1 MNTNLISLIIGICDV
16 LIIFIC
22 LKISKK
28 IFPGKNKEFNESKSR
43 FLLKK
48 SMVSCICMI
57 LGFVLVKSV
66 IISNWILYLHIV
78 PSKNIFNTY
87 MQNATIINTIV
98 ISIQVIIIGPIIEEL
113 IFRKILLGKLLEKFS
128 NRPIKAIVYSALI
141 FGIVHLN
148 IIQGV
153 AAFGGGIILGLI
165 YYYTKSIKAT
175 IFAHILN
182 NFLIV
187 IPNPIGLWMN
197 VIYLIV
203 GFYLIKKGNDK
214 LKLCTC

>member
-28 IFPGKNKEFNESKSR
+28 IFPGKNKEFNESKSK

-78 PSKNIFNTY
+78 PSKNVFNTY

-113 IFRKILLGKLLEKFS
+113 VFRKILLGKLLEKFS

-141 FGIVHLN
+141 FGIIHLN

-182 NFLIV
+182 NFLII

>member
-28 IFPGKNKEFNESKSR
+28 IFPGKNKEFNESKSK
-43 FLLKK
+43 FLFKK

-78 PSKNIFNTY
+78 PSKNVFNTY

-141 FGIVHLN
+141 FGIIHLN

-182 NFLIV
+182 NFLII
-187 IPNPIGLWMN
+187 IPNPVGLWMN

>member
-1 MNTNLISLIIGICDV
+1 MNINLISLIIGICDV

-43 FLLKK
+43 FLFKK

-175 IFAHILN
+175 MFAHILN
-182 NFLIV
+182 NFLII

-197 VIYLIV
+197 LIYLIV

-214 LKLCTC
+214 LKLRTC

>member
-28 IFPGKNKEFNESKSR
+28 IFPGKNKEFNESKSK
-43 FLLKK
+43 FLFKK

-87 MQNATIINTIV
+87 IQNATIINTIV

-141 FGIVHLN
+141 FGIIHLN

-175 IFAHILN
+175 IFTHILN
-182 NFLIV
+182 NFLII

>member
-87 MQNATIINTIV
+87 IQNATIINTIV

-113 IFRKILLGKLLEKFS
+113 IFRKVLLGKLLEKFS

-175 IFAHILN
+175 IFTHILN
-182 NFLIV
+182 NFLII

>member
-98 ISIQVIIIGPIIEEL
+98 ISIQVIIIGPVIEEL
-113 IFRKILLGKLLEKFS
+113 IFRKILFGKLLEKFS

-182 NFLIV
+182 NFLII
-187 IPNPIGLWMN
+187 IPNPIGIWMN
-197 VIYLIV
+197 LIYLIV

-214 LKLCTC
+214 LKLCTF

>member
-175 IFAHILN
+175 IFTHILN
-182 NFLIV
+182 NFLII

>member
-48 SMVSCICMI
+48 SMASCICMI

-141 FGIVHLN
+141 FGIIHLN

-182 NFLIV
+182 NFLII
-187 IPNPIGLWMN
+187 IPNPIGIWMN
-197 VIYLIV
+197 LIYLIV

-214 LKLCTC
+214 LKLCTF

>member
-28 IFPGKNKEFNESKSR
+28 IFPGKNKEFNESKSK

-141 FGIVHLN
+141 FGIIHLN

-153 AAFGGGIILGLI
+153 ASFGGGIILGLI
-165 YYYTKSIKAT
+165 YYYTKSIKAS

-203 GFYLIKKGNDK
+203 GFYLIKRGNDK

>member
-98 ISIQVIIIGPIIEEL
+98 ISIQVIIIGPVIEEL

-141 FGIVHLN
+141 FGVVHLN
-148 IIQGV
+148 IIQCV

-182 NFLIV
+182 NFLII
-187 IPNPIGLWMN
+187 IPNPIGIWMN
-197 VIYLIV
+197 SIYLIV

-214 LKLCTC
+214 LKLCTF

>member
-22 LKISKK
+22 LKISEK

-182 NFLIV
+182 NFLII

-197 VIYLIV
+197 IIYLIV
-203 GFYLIKKGNDK
+203 GFYLIKKGNAK

>member
-175 IFAHILN
+175 IFTHILN
-182 NFLIV
+182 NFLII
-187 IPNPIGLWMN
+187 IPNPIGIWMN
-197 VIYLIV
+197 LIYLIV

-214 LKLCTC
+214 LKLCTF

>member
-182 NFLIV
+182 NFLII

-197 VIYLIV
+197 LIYLIV

-214 LKLCTC
+214 LKLCTF

>member
-28 IFPGKNKEFNESKSR
+28 IFPGKNKEFNESKSS

-78 PSKNIFNTY
+78 PSKNVFNTY

-113 IFRKILLGKLLEKFS
+113 IFRKLLLGKLLEKFS
-128 NRPIKAIVYSALI
+128 NGPIKAIVYSALI

-182 NFLIV
+182 NFLII

-197 VIYLIV
+197 LIYLIV

-214 LKLCTC
+214 LKLCIF

>member
-43 FLLKK
+43 FLFKK

-113 IFRKILLGKLLEKFS
+113 IFRKLLLGKLLEKFS

-182 NFLIV
+182 NFLII
-187 IPNPIGLWMN
+187 IPNPIGLWMSL
-197 VIYLIV
+197 IYLIV

>member
-48 SMVSCICMI
+48 SMASCICMI

-98 ISIQVIIIGPIIEEL
+98 ISIQVIIIGPVIEEL
-113 IFRKILLGKLLEKFS
+113 IFRKILFGKLLEKFS

-141 FGIVHLN
+141 FGIIHLN

-182 NFLIV
+182 NFLII
-187 IPNPIGLWMN
+187 IPNPIGIWMN
-197 VIYLIV
+197 LIYLIV

-214 LKLCTC
+214 LKLCTF

>member
-48 SMVSCICMI
+48 SMASCICMI

-175 IFAHILN
+175 IFTHILN
-182 NFLIV
+182 NFLII
-187 IPNPIGLWMN
+187 IPNPIGIWMN
-197 VIYLIV
+197 LIYLIV

-214 LKLCTC
+214 LKLCTF

>member
-28 IFPGKNKEFNESKSR
+28 IFPGKNKEFNESKSK
-43 FLLKK
+43 FLFKK

-141 FGIVHLN
+141 FGIIHLN

-182 NFLIV
+182 NFLII

>member
-28 IFPGKNKEFNESKSR
+28 IFPGKNKEFNESKSK

-78 PSKNIFNTY
+78 PSKNVFNTY

-141 FGIVHLN
+141 FGIIHLN

-182 NFLIV
+182 NFLII
-187 IPNPIGLWMN
+187 IPNPVGLWMN

>member
-141 FGIVHLN
+141 FGIIHLN

-182 NFLIV
+182 NFLII

>member
-28 IFPGKNKEFNESKSR
+28 IFPGKNKEFNESKSK
-43 FLLKK
+43 FLFKK

-78 PSKNIFNTY
+78 PSKNVFNTY

-128 NRPIKAIVYSALI
+128 NRPIKAVVYSALI
-141 FGIVHLN
+141 FGIIHLN

-182 NFLIV
+182 NFLII

>member
-16 LIIFIC
+16 LIIFTC

-48 SMVSCICMI
+48 SMASCICMI

-98 ISIQVIIIGPIIEEL
+98 ISIQVIIIGPVIEEL

-182 NFLIV
+182 NFLII
-187 IPNPIGLWMN
+187 IPNPIGIWMN
-197 VIYLIV
+197 LIYLTV

-214 LKLCTC
+214 LKLCTF

>member
-78 PSKNIFNTY
+78 PSKNVFNTY

-141 FGIVHLN
+141 FGIIHLN

-182 NFLIV
+182 NFLII

>member
-28 IFPGKNKEFNESKSR
+28 IFPGKNKEFNESKSK
-43 FLLKK
+43 FLFKK

-78 PSKNIFNTY
+78 PSKNVFNTY

-141 FGIVHLN
+141 FGIIHLN

-153 AAFGGGIILGLI
+153 AVFGGGIILGLI

-182 NFLIV
+182 NFLII

>member
-48 SMVSCICMI
+48 SMASCICMI

-98 ISIQVIIIGPIIEEL
+98 ISIQVIIIGPVIEEL

-141 FGIVHLN
+141 FGVVHLN

-182 NFLIV
+182 NFLII
-187 IPNPIGLWMN
+187 IPNPIGIWMN
-197 VIYLIV
+197 LIYLIV

-214 LKLCTC
+214 LKLCTF

>member
-1 MNTNLISLIIGICDV
+1 MDINLISLIIGICDV
-16 LIIFIC
+16 LIILIC

-43 FLLKK
+43 FLVKK
-48 SMVSCICMI
+48 NMVSCICMI

-128 NRPIKAIVYSALI
+128 NKPIKAIVYSALI

-182 NFLIV
+182 NFLII

-214 LKLCTC
+214 LKLCTY

>member
-28 IFPGKNKEFNESKSR
+28 IFPGKNKEFNESKSK
-43 FLLKK
+43 FLFKK

-78 PSKNIFNTY
+78 PSKNVFNTY

-141 FGIVHLN
+141 FGIIHLN
-148 IIQGV
+148 SIQGV

-182 NFLIV
+182 NFLII

-203 GFYLIKKGNDK
+203 GFYLIKKGNEK

>member
-128 NRPIKAIVYSALI
+128 NRHIKAIVYSALI

-175 IFAHILN
+175 IFTHILN
-182 NFLIV
+182 NFLII

>member
-48 SMVSCICMI
+48 SMASCICMI

-98 ISIQVIIIGPIIEEL
+98 ISIQVIIIGPVIEEL
-113 IFRKILLGKLLEKFS
+113 IFRKILFGKLLEKFS

-182 NFLIV
+182 NFLII
-187 IPNPIGLWMN
+187 IPNPIGIWMN
-197 VIYLIV
+197 LIYLIV

-214 LKLCTC
+214 LKLCTF

>member
-182 NFLIV
+182 NFLII

>member
-16 LIIFIC
+16 SIIFIC

-28 IFPGKNKEFNESKSR
+28 IFPGKNKEFNESKSK

-78 PSKNIFNTY
+78 PSKNVFNTY

-141 FGIVHLN
+141 FGIIHLN

-182 NFLIV
+182 NFLII

>member
-28 IFPGKNKEFNESKSR
+28 IFPGKNKEFNESKSK

-78 PSKNIFNTY
+78 PSKNVFNTY

-141 FGIVHLN
+141 FGIIHLN

-182 NFLIV
+182 NFLII

-214 LKLCTC
+214 LKLCTF

>member
-28 IFPGKNKEFNESKSR
+28 IFPGKNKEFNESKSK

-141 FGIVHLN
+141 FGIIHLN

-165 YYYTKSIKAT
+165 YYYTKSIKAS

-203 GFYLIKKGNDK
+203 GFYLIKRGNDK

>member
-28 IFPGKNKEFNESKSR
+28 IFPGKNKEFNESKSK

-66 IISNWILYLHIV
+66 IISNWILHLHIV

-182 NFLIV
+182 NFLII

-197 VIYLIV
+197 LIYLIV

-214 LKLCTC
+214 LKLCKS

>member
-1 MNTNLISLIIGICDV
+1 MDINLISLIIGICDV
-16 LIIFIC
+16 LIILIC

-48 SMVSCICMI
+48 NMVSCICMI

-128 NRPIKAIVYSALI
+128 NKPIKAVVYSALI

-182 NFLIV
+182 NFLII

-214 LKLCTC
+214 LKLCTY

>member
-16 LIIFIC
+16 LIIFVC

-28 IFPGKNKEFNESKSR
+28 IFPGKNKEFNESKSK
-43 FLLKK
+43 FLFKK

-182 NFLIV
+182 NFLII

>member
-87 MQNATIINTIV
+87 IQNATIINTIV

-175 IFAHILN
+175 IFTHILN
-182 NFLIV
+182 NFLII

-214 LKLCTC
+214 LKLCTG

>member
-28 IFPGKNKEFNESKSR
+28 IFPGKNKEFNESKSK
-43 FLLKK
+43 FLFKK

-78 PSKNIFNTY
+78 PSKNVFNTY

-141 FGIVHLN
+141 FGIIHLN

-153 AAFGGGIILGLI
+153 A
-165 YYYTKSIKAT
+165 
-175 IFAHILN
+175 
-182 NFLIV
+182 
-187 IPNPIGLWMN
+187 
-197 VIYLIV
+197 
-203 GFYLIKKGNDK
+203 
-214 LKLCTC
+214 